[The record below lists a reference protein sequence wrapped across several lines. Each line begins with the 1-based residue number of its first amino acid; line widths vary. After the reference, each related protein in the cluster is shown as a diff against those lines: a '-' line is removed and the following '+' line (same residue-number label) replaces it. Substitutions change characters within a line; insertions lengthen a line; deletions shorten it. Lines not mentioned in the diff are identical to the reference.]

1 MNKSLRLDE
10 RDYTILKT
18 VYRFRF
24 CLGRH
29 IKIFAG
35 YGSLRATDRR
45 LKLLVEAGYL
55 ERKKYIF
62 GIPYLYT
69 VSHKGRNLIGVN
81 KRADVIR
88 LDRIAHDIYVIEAVI
103 YYMVNYNISLTD
115 IESEKELHIK
125 DGFRVRKHY
134 PDFIVRVNDKT
145 VAVEIELNPKAKE
158 RVEKNIRDNYL
169 NYDSQEWI
177 SDNAKV
183 LRLLGEL
190 KNTYSNIEVFNL
202 GEVLEYIKEYYV

>member
-1 MNKSLRLDE
+1 MSNKGMRLDE
-10 RDYTILKT
+10 KDYLILRT

-55 ERKKYIF
+55 DRKKYIF

-69 VSHKGRNLIGVN
+69 LSHKGRSLIGVN
-81 KRADVIR
+81 KRADTIR
-88 LDRIAHDIYVIEAVI
+88 LDRITHDIYVLETVI
-103 YYMVNYNISLTD
+103 YYMTKDNISLSD

-125 DGFRVRKHY
+125 DGFGTRKHH
-134 PDFIVRVNDKT
+134 PDFVIHIGEKLH
-145 VAVEIELNPKAKE
+145 AVEIELNAKAKD
-158 RVEKNIRDNYL
+158 RVEHNIRDNYL
-169 NYDSQEWI
+169 NFDRQVWI
-177 SDNAKV
+177 TNDNKV
-183 LRLLGEL
+183 LSMLQKFTEE
-190 KNTYSNIEVFNL
+190 YSNIEIIL
-202 GEVLEYIKEYYV
+202 LEEVLDYVRE